1 LPTATA
7 PTWTTWIRLSFAKRC
22 PHFVPSS
29 SAQVVKQ

>member
-7 PTWTTWIRLSFAKRC
+7 PNMTTWIRLSFAKRW

-29 SAQVVKQ
+29 SAEVVKQ